1 MWSTIVVL
9 ASILFLP
16 KVHLNFCELKADI
29 TFLIDKSASIA
40 ENKTHKLYEIARE
53 RIKLVKSFILD
64 SVKLMQLA
72 EDKIR
77 VAIATFNREFFYL
90 NTFDNQSSYD
100 LKLFEAILNDLTYTR
115 GDMNSGTLL
124 SSALSL
130 VHNILYHGKG
140 PEGKEGI
147 IMIFTDGQFTE
158 QEKHYISTN
167 SKLLRGNTPPYKII
181 AIGIGS
187 HQGFYDELLLI
198 TGNET
203 LTLTLG
209 NYIDLPIHVNTLIAK
224 VCPDLVNKVSISTIG
239 PTSTPAAPSPT
250 NSNKRALYIGFGVGG
265 AVALLAAAA
274 GFAYFY
280 KNKLAGG
287 KTSTSNNG
295 SFLRN
300 STENPFYRSSGRTH
314 ENIMIE

>member
-29 TFLIDKSASIA
+29 TFLIDKSGSIA
-40 ENKTHKLYEIARE
+40 YNGTHISYEIAQE
-53 RIKLVKSFILD
+53 RIETVKSFILD

-77 VAIATFNREFFYL
+77 VAIATFNHGFRNL
-90 NTFDNQSSYD
+90 NTFKDQSSYD
-100 LKLFEAILNDLTYTR
+100 LKLFEGILNNLTYTKD
-115 GDMNSGTLL
+115 DMKGGTRLA
-124 SSALSL
+124 SALYQVL
-130 VHNILYHGKG
+130 LILYRRNT
-140 PEGKEGI
+140 EGRERI
-147 IMIFTDGQFTE
+147 IMVITDGQLPV
-158 QEKHYISTN
+158 QEKNNTVNFSQV
-167 SKLLRGNTPPYKII
+167 LRGKTPPFKII

-187 HQGFYDELLLI
+187 HQGFHDDLFQI
-198 TGNET
+198 TGNEA
-203 LTLTLG
+203 LTLTSE
-209 NYIDLPIHVNTLIAK
+209 NYIDLPNHVNTLIAK
-224 VCPDLVNKVSISTIG
+224 VCPDFVNEVSISTIG
-239 PTSTPAAPSPT
+239 PTSTPAPPSPT
-250 NSNKRALYIGFGVGG
+250 KSNERALYIGFGVGG

-274 GFAYFY
+274 GLAYFY

-300 STENPFYRSSGRTH
+300 STENPFYRSPGETH
-314 ENIMIE
+314 ENIMTE